1 MRLWHAPVQKQAE
14 DGLPGLAF
22 LDEYQCPIC
31 FETLHNPV
39 VLTCAHRFCWG
50 CLVAHCAT
58 SAAASRSNSHS
69 NGGVNAR
76 PAGAWCAVA

>member
-1 MRLWHAPVQKQAE
+1 MQKQAE
-14 DGLPGLAF
+14 DGLPGLAS

-31 FETLHNPV
+31 FEILHNPV

-58 SAAASRSNSHS
+58 SAAAGRTNSYA
-69 NGGVNAR
+69 NGTAHTHH
-76 PAGAWCAVA
+76 ACEQLL